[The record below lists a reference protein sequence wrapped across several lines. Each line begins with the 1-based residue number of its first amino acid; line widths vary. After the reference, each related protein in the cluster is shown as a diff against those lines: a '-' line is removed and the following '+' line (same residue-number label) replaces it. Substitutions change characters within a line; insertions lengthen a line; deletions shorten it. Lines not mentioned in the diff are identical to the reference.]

1 MDMETFYRRKHERL
15 FMTLLITQQKTKI
28 FAYCFLSVK
37 CPTMFYH
44 CFLQNKKYDAD
55 IKRTK
60 I

>member
-44 CFLQNKKYDAD
+44 CFLQNKK
-55 IKRTK
+55 
-60 I
+60 